1 MKHLVR
7 IEHQDEAM
15 SRITVVDWCLGNTC
29 NYSCSYC
36 PERLHDGS
44 VKWEHKDMITRF
56 CDRLVSHYSSM
67 GNSLWFQFSGG
78 EPTLYSAGE
87 RRSDPGTAGFV
98 DLIEQLHTRGC
109 KVGVISNG
117 SRPLRWWK
125 QALDF
130 LDNVIL
136 THHIEFVD
144 LDHFI
149 ALIELLSGRVRT
161 HVNVTMHP
169 DRFEHCLANAFCI
182 ADQCSNITLTLKPL
196 LINFGSVMY
205 QYDEA
210 QKQILRETRFNIKTT
225 RAVGGP
231 RGLMRRIYSDG
242 SSDTAK
248 ASHLI
253 VGDQNRWAGWSCNAG
268 VELLSI
274 DYYGNLYR
282 GVCRQGGR
290 IGHIAGDH
298 LALPRSPVICE
309 KAVCHCATDIMTT
322 RISPTGAFL
331 AQGEHNV

>member
-1 MKHLVR
+1 
-7 IEHQDEAM
+7 M
-15 SRITVVDWCLGNTC
+15 SRITLVDWCLGNTC

-78 EPTLYSAGE
+78 EPTLYSGGE
-87 RRSDPGTAGFV
+87 GRSESGAAGFL
-98 DLIEQLHTRGC
+98 DLIEQLHNRGC
-109 KVGVISNG
+109 KIGVISNG
-117 SRPLRWWK
+117 SRTLRWWK
-125 QALDF
+125 QALGF

-144 LDHFI
+144 LGHFV
-149 ALIELLSGRVRT
+149 ALAQLLSGRVRT

-169 DRFEHCLANAFCI
+169 DRFEDCLANAFCI
-182 ADQCSNITLTLKPL
+182 ADQCSDITVTLKPL

-205 QYDEA
+205 PYDEG
-210 QKQILRETRFNIKTT
+210 QRQILRETRFDMKTT

-231 RGLMRRIYSDG
+231 QGLMRRRYSDG
-242 SSDTAK
+242 SSDTVK

-253 VGDQNRWAGWSCNAG
+253 VSDQNRWAGWSCNAG
-268 VELLSI
+268 LELLSI
-274 DYYGNLYR
+274 DYSGNVYR
-282 GVCRQGGR
+282 GVCKQGGR
-290 IGHIAGDH
+290 IGHIRCDH

-322 RISPTGAFL
+322 RISPAGAAF